1 MHVHRLRVGKWKL
14 RLVGSMPSASCVS
27 LGESSDLDFH
37 FCLLCKTMIFAIY
50 YQMFFPI
57 SHCFVSGYN
66 MCYKRT
72 KQNKKKNKNTL
83 ILRMIFKE
91 IYGKYLHDLFFTY
104 TPLSPLY
111 LFSVVYVKIHPRK

>member
-1 MHVHRLRVGKWKL
+1 
-14 RLVGSMPSASCVS
+14 
-27 LGESSDLDFH
+27 
-37 FCLLCKTMIFAIY
+37 
-50 YQMFFPI
+50 
-57 SHCFVSGYN
+57 